1 MSLNLELA
9 SKLGVM
15 GKGKFN
21 SQWFEDEQFLRLL
34 ASTNDTNEANNTFKL
49 GTMGINATESHSW

>member
-1 MSLNLELA
+1 
-9 SKLGVM
+9 M